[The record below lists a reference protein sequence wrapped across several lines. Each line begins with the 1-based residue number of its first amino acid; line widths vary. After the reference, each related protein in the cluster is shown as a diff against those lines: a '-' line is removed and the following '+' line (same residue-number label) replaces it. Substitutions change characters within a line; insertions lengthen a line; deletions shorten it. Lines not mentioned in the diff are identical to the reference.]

1 MQAKR
6 LGGRA
11 AVMRRHFDDGGRIPR
26 GEGPVEFFRLAFAVE
41 IGARGIVRVGG
52 L

>member
-1 MQAKR
+1 
-6 LGGRA
+6 
-11 AVMRRHFDDGGRIPR
+11 MRRHFDDGGRIPR
-26 GEGPVEFFRLAFAVE
+26 GEGPVEFFRLAFQLIE